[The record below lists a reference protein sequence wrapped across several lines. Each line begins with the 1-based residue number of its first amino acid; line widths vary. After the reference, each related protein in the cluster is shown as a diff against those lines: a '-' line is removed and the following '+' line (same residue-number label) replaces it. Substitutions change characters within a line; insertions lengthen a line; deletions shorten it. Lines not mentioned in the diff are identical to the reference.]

1 MNRKPPVVFVFT
13 LLLCA
18 SGMAVAQ
25 RQQTPPL
32 QGLRDVPPSKVAL
45 VDATVV
51 IRPGESIKNAAIL
64 IDGGTVIDVGEGLTV
79 PAEYRPLDMVGR
91 TIYAGFVDSYS
102 ELEMKSVPGD
112 SAYWNPRVTPQRSV
126 ANEVLDSPAAHKSYR
141 AAGFVARLLAP
152 KSGLIKGTSALIA
165 NVDDAKRGLVL
176 RSNVAMHAALTVE
189 WSFERR
195 EEYPSSPMG
204 ALTLVRQALYDADWY
219 RQAWRVHHATP
230 AVEPPE
236 VNTAL
241 QALVDAE
248 AADLAW
254 IVDASNERFLLRA
267 DRLGREFGLRVLAR
281 GSGREFRRLDDIV
294 RTGRGVIVP
303 LNFPK
308 APDVTSQES
317 AMWAS
322 LDRLLE
328 WDLAPENPGRLAK
341 AGVPMGLTSHG
352 LKSRREFWPA
362 LRRAIRRGLDPQVA
376 LAALT
381 TTPAAWFGVSDRLGT
396 IERGK
401 SASFTIADGDL
412 FDLELE
418 EPPKVVETWIQGQ
431 RYPVEQSDPR
441 SLRGAW
447 SLQWDDPDQGVTN
460 LKLHVSG
467 QPGDWKGKIRGEGKA
482 AEVRDVV
489 WSESRLTLVV
499 PLGAE
504 PSQGW
509 LRFTFVLPAKDLSV
523 EQPGTGS
530 LPDGRVVAAR
540 LRRTGDLA
548 EEPDSADETSEK
560 AVTGHDR
567 GDEVRTALFDVV
579 YPLGAYGRES
589 RPPQPDLVI
598 FQHATV
604 WTCGP
609 AGVIPDGTVRVER
622 GRITQVGASD
632 RGVTVP
638 PHAVVIDCQG
648 RHLTPGIIDCHSHI
662 ATDSGLNEGTQAVT
676 AEVRIADFIDSDDI
690 SIYRQL
696 AGGVTTANVLHGS
709 ANPIGGQN
717 QVIKLRWGGS
727 PEQLKFREAP
737 PGIKFALGENVKQS
751 NWGDDHTTRYPQ
763 TRMGV
768 VEIIDDAFLRARDYA
783 RRQDHW
789 RRDRIGLPPRV
800 DLELEALAE
809 VLAGRRWIHCHSYRQ
824 SEIMALIQTCD
835 RHGVP
840 IGTFQHILEG
850 YKLADEMAQRRIMG
864 SAFSDWWAYK
874 FEVYDAIP
882 YAGALMH
889 EAGVVVSFNSDD
901 AELARRLNMEAAK
914 AIRYGGVPAEDALK
928 FVTLNPARQLRI
940 DRYVGSLEVG
950 KHADVA
956 VWNGDPL
963 SAMTRCEQAWIDGRK
978 YFDEADART
987 LEIRDRQRH
996 AALVQRVLDTKSPQI
1011 KPEEERPNP
1020 HSLWPREDTFCHGH
1034 P

>member
-1 MNRKPPVVFVFT
+1 MKLKVPVSIVLT
-13 LLLCA
+13 LLLFA
-18 SGMAVAQ
+18 RGTVVAQ
-25 RQQTPPL
+25 RKQTPPL

-45 VDATVV
+45 VGATVV
-51 IRPGESIKNAAIL
+51 IRPGDSVKNAAIL
-64 IDGGTVIDVGEGLTV
+64 IDGGTVIDVGEGLKV
-79 PAEYRPLDMVGR
+79 PQDYRQLEMAGR
-91 TIYAGFVDSYS
+91 TIYPGFVDSYS
-102 ELEMKSVPGD
+102 ELEMKGAAGD
-112 SAYWNPRVTPQRSV
+112 SAYWNSQVTPQRSV
-126 ANEVLDSPAAHKSYR
+126 ANEVLDKPAGHKSYR

-152 KSGLIKGTSALIA
+152 KSGLIKGTSALVA
-165 NVDDAKRGLVL
+165 NVDDADQGLVL
-176 RSNVAMHAALTVE
+176 RPNVAMHAALTVE

-195 EEYPSSPMG
+195 DEYPSSPMG

-219 RQAWRVHHATP
+219 RQAWRVHRANP
-230 AVEPPE
+230 AVESPE

-241 QALVDAE
+241 QALVDVE
-248 AADLAW
+248 AKDLTW

-281 GSGREFRRLDDIV
+281 GSGREYRRLDDV
-294 RTGRGVIVP
+294 VQSGRGFIVP
-303 LNFPK
+303 LHFPL

-341 AGVPMGLTSHG
+341 AGVSMGLTSHG
-352 LKSRREFWPA
+352 LKSRSQFWPA
-362 LRRAIRRGLDPQVA
+362 LRRAMRRGLAPQSA

-412 FDLELE
+412 FDPELDD
-418 EPPKVVETWIQGQ
+418 PAKIVETWIQGQ
-431 RYPVEQSDPR
+431 RYLVEQSDSR
-441 SLRGAW
+441 NLRGIW
-447 SLQWDDPDQGVTN
+447 SLEWDDPDKGITN
-460 LKLHVSG
+460 LVLHLSG
-467 QPGDWKGKIRGEGKA
+467 QPGDWQAEIPGEGKSTK
-482 AEVRDVV
+482 VRDIT
-489 WSESRLTLVV
+489 WSESRLALVV
-499 PLGAE
+499 PKGSE
-504 PSQGW
+504 PGQGW
-509 LRFTFVLPAKDLSV
+509 LRFTFVLPATDLSI
-523 EQPGTGS
+523 EQSGTGA
-530 LPDGRVVAAR
+530 LPDGRIVSAR
-540 LRRTGDLA
+540 LRRTGDLSD
-548 EEPDSADETSEK
+548 EPPSEK
-560 AVTGHDR
+560 HSENAVTGHD
-567 GDEVRTALFDVV
+567 GDDGIRTALFDVI
-579 YPLGAYGRES
+579 YPLGAYGRDS

-609 AGVIPDGTVRVER
+609 AGVIPDATVRVER

-632 RGVTVP
+632 REGTFP
-638 PHAVVIDCQG
+638 PHAVVVDCQG

-676 AEVRIADFIDSDDI
+676 AEVRIADFIDADDI

-727 PEQLKFREAP
+727 PEQLKFRKAP

-751 NWGDDHTTRYPQ
+751 NWGDNHTTRYPQ

-783 RRQDHW
+783 RDHDRW
-789 RRDRIGLPPRV
+789 RRDRIGLPPRM
-800 DLELEALAE
+800 DLELEPLAE

-835 RHGVP
+835 RHGVQ

-850 YKLADEMAQRRIMG
+850 YKLADEMAQRGIMG

-901 AELARRLNMEAAK
+901 AELARRLNLEAAK
-914 AIRYGGVPAEDALK
+914 AIRYGGVSAEDALK

-956 VWNGDPL
+956 LWSGDPL
-963 SAMTRCEQAWIDGRK
+963 SATTRCEQTWIDGRK
-978 YFDEADART
+978 YFDEGESRS
-987 LEIRDRQRH
+987 LEVRDRQWH
-996 AALVQRVLDTKSPQI
+996 AALVQRILETKPPQM
-1011 KPEEERPNP
+1011 KPEDEQPDP
-1020 HSLWPREDTFCHGH
+1020 HSLWPREDSFCHGH